1 MSYKTYNFRPMLLQ
15 TARLSFCFSI
25 ARAAKAATAVLLAIV
40 FCLTTTA
47 FARDLTKIKLLVLP
61 FEVNAAPDLQ
71 YLRESLPKLLIQSL
85 REQGFLVKDFQ
96 ETLKIIDEQQIEY
109 LDLATVKDVA
119 LLGNAQYAVYGTFSQ
134 VGETISI
141 DARLVEAF
149 GLKSPRAL
157 FVVKKGTINILPAI
171 EELAAKIKLELLKKE
186 RIAEI
191 EVKGTKILDKDVVLL
206 RLKIQKGDIF
216 DPKQIHAELKR
227 LFELGYFDDVQ
238 FRVSDLPE
246 GKKITIIVKE
256 KPLIQA
262 ISVIG
267 ADAIDEDD
275 ILEVMSTKT
284 GSVLNPKILAEDLNK
299 IRELYR
305 KKGYYQARISYKLE
319 QTDPRQARLN
329 IEVKEGKKLYIKK
342 IRIKGAKQI
351 DPDEL
356 KDQLAL
362 SERGFFSWLTGSGVL
377 KEELLE
383 RDAAALEAYYGNRGF
398 FDARVGQPEVEFKD
412 DGIYI
417 TFKVI
422 EGPRYKVGTID
433 FKGDIIVPENKLYAI
448 IKLDDLARENE
459 FFDRSIM
466 RQDLQKLADFYTDFG
481 FAFAESDIKL
491 DKDEKNRKINVTY
504 ILNKGQKVYIRR
516 VTIEGNTKTRDNV
529 ILRELRL
536 SDGDLFSGSALRR
549 SNVRLNKLDYF
560 ETVDIQTVPTD
571 RPDQLDLK
579 VKVKEKPTGMLSLGA
594 GYSSLDKFFVAGQIQ
609 ERNLFGK
616 GYVLGLRGT
625 FSGRRTSYNLS
636 FWNPHLNDSKLG
648 IGTDLYWTT
657 EKFFDYDKE
666 STGGKI
672 KFAYPLGEYT
682 RLYWNYRLEKY
693 TIDNIA
699 SDANEDIK
707 DMAGE
712 NWASAIYVAATRDT
726 TNRRLNPSRG
736 TINTL
741 SAENAGGFIGGDDN
755 YIKYFYDFS
764 FYHPILKKPIFHW
777 HVRLGY
783 VMPNS
788 DEPIPSFE
796 RFYIGGMN
804 SVRGYPGREIAPK
817 YDNGDY
823 KGGDKEFFTNYELL
837 YPLNK
842 EIGLMGLVFFD
853 AGNAWDEDEF
863 KFEVYRSVGAGIR
876 WYSPLGPLR
885 LEYGYGLDK
894 LYGEKYSKLEFS
906 VGQFF

>member
-1 MSYKTYNFRPMLLQ
+1 MSYKAHNVWRIPLQ
-15 TARLSFCFSI
+15 PAKFILCLSMI
-25 ARAAKAATAVLLAIV
+25 ILW
-40 FCLTTTA
+40 LTTAA
-47 FARDLTKIKLLVLP
+47 FAQNLTKIRLMVLP
-61 FEVNAAPDLQ
+61 FEVNAAPELE
-71 YLRESLPKLLIQSL
+71 YLREGLPKLLVQSL
-85 REQGFLVKDFQ
+85 REQGFIVQDLQ
-96 ETLKIIDEQQIEY
+96 ETSKIIEEQQVKY
-109 LDLATVKDVA
+109 LDLTTVKDLA

-149 GLKSPRAL
+149 GLKTPRAL

-171 EELAAKIKLELLKKE
+171 EELATKIKLELLKKE

-216 DPKQIHAELKR
+216 DPKQINAELKR

-238 FRVSDLPE
+238 FKVDDLPE

-256 KPLIQA
+256 KPLIKA
-262 ISVIG
+262 ISIIG
-267 ADAIDEDD
+267 TDAINEDD

-299 IRELYR
+299 VRELYR
-305 KKGYYQARISYKLE
+305 KKGYYQAKVSYELE
-319 QTDPRQARLN
+319 QTEPAQARLN
-329 IEVKEGKKLYIKK
+329 IKIKEGKKLYIKK
-342 IRIKGAKQI
+342 IRIEGAKQL
-351 DPDEL
+351 DPDDL
-356 KDQLAL
+356 KDELAL
-362 SERGFFSWLTGSGVL
+362 AERGLFSWLTGSGVL

-398 FDARVGQPEVEFKD
+398 FDARVGQPVVEFKD

-422 EGPRYKVGTID
+422 EGQRYKVGKID
-433 FKGDIIVPENKLYAI
+433 FKGDIIVPENKLFSI
-448 IKLDDLARENE
+448 IKLDDLAREDE
-459 FFDRSIM
+459 YFDRSVM
-466 RQDLQKLADFYTDFG
+466 RHDLQALADFYTDFG
-481 FAFAESDIKL
+481 YAFAESDVKL
-491 DKDEKNRKINVTY
+491 DKDEKNKKINVTY
-504 ILNKGQKVYIRR
+504 ILNKGQKIFIRR

-529 ILRELRL
+529 IRREMRL

-560 ETVDIQTVPTD
+560 ETVDIETVPTD
-571 RPDQLDLK
+571 RPDQLDLR

-616 GYVLGLRGT
+616 GYVLGLKGT
-625 FSGRRTSYNLS
+625 FSGRRTSYDFS
-636 FWNPHLNDSKLG
+636 FWDPHLNDSKLG
-648 IGTDLYWTT
+648 IGADLYLID
-657 EKFFDYDKE
+657 EEFFDYDKE
-666 STGGKI
+666 SSGGKI

-693 TIDNIA
+693 IINNV
-699 SDANEDIK
+699 SDAADEDIK
-707 DMAGE
+707 DLKGE
-712 NWASAIYVAATRDT
+712 NWASAIYIAATRDT
-726 TNRRLNPSRG
+726 TDKRLNPSRG

-741 SAENAGGFIGGDDN
+741 SIENAGGIIGGDDN
-755 YIKYFYDFS
+755 YIKYTYDFS
-764 FYHPILKKPIFHW
+764 FYHPIFKKPVFHW

-788 DEPIPSFE
+788 NDPIPSFE
-796 RFYIGGMN
+796 RFYVGGMN

-842 EIGLMGLVFFD
+842 EIGLIGLVFFD